1 MGQKVYPG
9 RYAAS
14 PPDGTVVFLIG
25 MRINKWWKIH
35 RWLPAFIS
43 MVPML
48 KEVNRRSEHGFLGY
62 HVWFGRTTI
71 VLQYWKNLDDLLT
84 YARNADAEHVPGWR
98 NFNRQVGNNGD
109 VGVWHEAYV
118 THPDQMHIIY
128 RNMPEFGMGKA
139 TNHVHSGGNGPVT
152 VRKKPDRAAGS
163 NESR

>member
-48 KEVNRRSEHGFLGY
+48 KEVNRHSEHGFLGY

-152 VRKKPDRAAGS
+152 VRKKPDRAVGS